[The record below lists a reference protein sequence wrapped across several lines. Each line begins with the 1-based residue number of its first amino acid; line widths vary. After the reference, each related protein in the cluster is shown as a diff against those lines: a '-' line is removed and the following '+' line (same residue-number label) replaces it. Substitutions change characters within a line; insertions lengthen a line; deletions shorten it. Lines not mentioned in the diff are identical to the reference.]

1 MQKVGA
7 SYVMKKVSD
16 YVMAPPKEA
25 EAAPDEATADARP
38 RGPEIPDLDGQTVTD
53 EEGQSL
59 GIARRIANV
68 PVYIITSSRSG
79 LEDQLKAT
87 IEDPAGR
94 VFFHHAEDGRL
105 TGLIYV
111 PDPAKRPTPVAVTR
125 ADDI

>member
-1 MQKVGA
+1 MR
-7 SYVMKKVSD
+7 KVSD

-25 EAAPDEATADARP
+25 EAEQEETTADAQP
-38 RGPEIPDLDGQTVTD
+38 RGPEIPDLDGQTITD
-53 EEGQSL
+53 EVGQSL
-59 GIARRIANV
+59 GVARRVANV

-94 VFFHHAEDGRL
+94 VFFHHTEDGRL
-105 TGLIYV
+105 SGLIYV
-111 PDPAKRPTPVAVTR
+111 PDPSKRPTPVAVTR